1 LLLSLLLAALRQGAA
16 ANATG
21 SRDSNRSAA
30 SLAAWSCRCARHEQA
45 ECKALQA
52 AALNSIDLV
61 AAAAAAAAAAE
72 TAIEVLPRW
81 PLGPVDVRGMSKQ
94 NAKHCKLL
102 H

>member
-1 LLLSLLLAALRQGAA
+1 LLLSLLLAALPQGAA

-61 AAAAAAAAAAE
+61 AAAAAAE
-72 TAIEVLPRW
+72 TAIEVLPCW